1 MPDAIASKAERIA
14 RTLER
19 EIRSGALAPGAR
31 LDSEHGLMRR
41 FAVSRNTVRRGLEA
55 LARQGL
61 IATRSGLG
69 SFVVYDGARI
79 DDALGWTLALARGE
93 GRVET
98 RLLALARGPCPE
110 TAARIGTPDDFLRID
125 RLRLWAPD
133 DGAAQTCLS
142 LERSRL
148 PWRAAF
154 AGVLEGGLEGGSLS
168 RTLAGLGIAVRGGQE
183 WAAVL
188 PALPE
193 AEARL
198 MGRRP
203 GEPMLHLRRLT
214 RDRDGQA
221 IEHVESLLDPAR
233 FALRLEF

>member
-1 MPDAIASKAERIA
+1 MSDAIASKAERIA

-19 EIRSGALAPGAR
+19 EIRSGALARGAR
-31 LDSEHGLMRR
+31 LDSESGLMRR
-41 FAVSRNTVRRGLEA
+41 FAVSRNTVRRGLES
-55 LARQGL
+55 LVRQGL
-61 IATRSGLG
+61 IATRSGVG
-69 SFVVYDGARI
+69 SFVVYDGTHI
-79 DDALGWTLALARGE
+79 DDALGWTLALAQGE
-93 GRVET
+93 GQVET
-98 RLLALARGPCPE
+98 RRLTLARGPCPA
-110 TAARIGTPDDFLRID
+110 TAARIGGPDDFLQID
-125 RLRLWAPD
+125 RLRLWSPGP
-133 DGAAQTCLS
+133 GAAQTCIS

-148 PWRAAF
+148 PWRPAF
-154 AGVLEGGLEGGSLS
+154 AGVLEAGLVAGSLS
-168 RTLAGLGIAVRGGQE
+168 RTLAGLGIAMRGGRE

-193 AEARL
+193 TEARL

-214 RDRDGQA
+214 RDADGQA